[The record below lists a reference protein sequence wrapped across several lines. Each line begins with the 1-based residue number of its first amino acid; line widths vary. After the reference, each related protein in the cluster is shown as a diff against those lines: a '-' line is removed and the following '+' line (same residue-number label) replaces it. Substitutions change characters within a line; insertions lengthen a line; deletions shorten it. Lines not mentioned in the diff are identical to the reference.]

1 MHCRCS
7 RCSSYPA
14 MPWSWLLQVPWS
26 CCCRLRCNLR
36 LHCFGGLCGY
46 IDFLHL
52 PLPFIFG
59 MSLADAVYGLP
70 LCMLCAAWSCYMAAL
85 CYAQHCR
92 VLSSLPDLCRFS
104 HMLFCGLVPLF
115 VRPMLSQ
122 LQQKVV
128 CVLPEWGPGGCRSRS
143 GSAQGF
149 VRSRARQQAAL
160 HWCWQIHNDLS
171 ARLVIGCGQQYSV
184 CRNALQHV
192 HCAAFKPPCTVL
204 L

>member
-1 MHCRCS
+1 MHCPCS
-7 RCSSYPA
+7 RCSSCPA

-92 VLSSLPDLCRFS
+92 VLSSLPDLCRNTHVVLWPGPAVCEAYAES
-104 HMLFCGLVPLF
+104 AAAEGGVCCLNGDREGAAAAVAVHRALFGRERDSKPHCTGA
-115 VRPMLSQ
+115 
-122 LQQKVV
+122 
-128 CVLPEWGPGGCRSRS
+128 CRY
-143 GSAQGF
+143 
-149 VRSRARQQAAL
+149 
-160 HWCWQIHNDLS
+160 IT
-171 ARLVIGCGQQYSV
+171 I
-184 CRNALQHV
+184 
-192 HCAAFKPPCTVL
+192 
-204 L
+204 